1 MEPSTRHTAPR
12 AHIFHNARLVCP
24 YSGRDEM
31 GGLLVENGTIASI
44 GAHVTGATAHAAAKT
59 DCGGYMLCPGLI
71 DCQVFTGE
79 PGQEHRETLATA
91 SRAAAAGGVTTIL
104 CMPNTDPVIDDVA
117 LVHYIKQ
124 SARDSAIVN
133 VHPAAAMTKG
143 LEGREMTE
151 IGLLKAAGALAFSN
165 GKRSVANAQVMR
177 LVMAYAKDFDTVL
190 IHHTEDRDLADG
202 GVMNEGEISSR
213 LGLQGIPAAAE
224 TIVLERDL
232 RLVALT
238 GARYHAATLSTAE
251 ALAPIREAKRQ
262 GLRVTCGVSI
272 NNVTLNEFD
281 IGAYRTYLK
290 LKPPLRGEDDR
301 RALVEGL
308 SDGTID
314 VVVSNHDPQDA
325 DLKRRPF
332 AEAADGAVGLET
344 MLAAALRLY
353 HNGEI
358 ELLPLLS
365 ALTAKPAQLLG
376 LPCGRLVEGAPADLA
391 LVDLERPWRVD
402 ADTLLSRSKNTPFDD
417 AMLQG
422 KVIETYVAGQRVY
435 HHADR

>member
-1 MEPSTRHTAPR
+1 MEPSTAPR
-12 AHIFHNARLVCP
+12 THIFHNARLVCP
-24 YSGRDEM
+24 YSGRDEV
-31 GGLLVENGTIASI
+31 GGLIVEDGIITGI
-44 GAHVTGATAHAAAKT
+44 GAHVTGGTAHAATKT
-59 DCGGYMLCPGLI
+59 DCGGHMLCPGLI

-165 GKRSVANAQVMR
+165 GKRSVTNAQVMR
-177 LVMAYAKDFDTVL
+177 LVMAYAKDFDAVL

-281 IGAYRTYLK
+281 IGGYRTYLK

-344 MLAAALRLY
+344 LLAAALRLY

-358 ELLPLLS
+358 GLSPLLN
-365 ALTAKPAQLLG
+365 ALTAKPAELLG

-402 ADTLLSRSKNTPFDD
+402 ADMLLSRSKNTPFDD
-417 AMLQG
+417 AVLQG

-435 HHADR
+435 LHADR